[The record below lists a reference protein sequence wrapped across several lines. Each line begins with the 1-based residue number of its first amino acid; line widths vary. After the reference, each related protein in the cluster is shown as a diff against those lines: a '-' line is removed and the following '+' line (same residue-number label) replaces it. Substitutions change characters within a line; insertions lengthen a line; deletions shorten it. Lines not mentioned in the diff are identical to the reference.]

1 MYRHSLY
8 KKNDPFHRKHP
19 PFPHLNYSQ
28 LLWNIYSYL
37 WLWPRF
43 HANDPEV
50 GLCYQIIG
58 RHLVK
63 HMEGKYL
70 PLKLHCTIHIS
81 RSREAYRTYMGH
93 SSTWNNS
100 GNLWNPE
107 HFAAAH
113 TVFAAWTGHTAI
125 SALSMNIYWYFWL
138 LLWEKEHPM
147 IKLLED
153 FKRLVYRSFMLNKGS
168 VF

>member
-8 KKNDPFHRKHP
+8 KKKNDPFHRKRP

-37 WLWPRF
+37 WLWPRL

-63 HMEGKYL
+63 HMEANICL
-70 PLKLHCTIHIS
+70 SNFTVP
-81 RSREAYRTYMGH
+81 
-93 SSTWNNS
+93 STSPDPGRPIELTW
-100 GNLWNPE
+100 
-107 HFAAAH
+107 AIAAH
-113 TVFAAWTGHTAI
+113 GIIWGIYETQNTLQQLTLYLQHERDILLYQLWVWI
-125 SALSMNIYWYFWL
+125 SIGIS
-138 LLWEKEHPM
+138 
-147 IKLLED
+147 D
-153 FKRLVYRSFMLNKGS
+153 FCFGKKSIPW
-168 VF
+168 